1 MSKRT
6 ILFLIFPFFF
16 SCTENLEKELIIDIN
31 EKHEFNFSH
40 IFDSFNILPL
50 ETSKEILIGDI
61 DKILFADDLI
71 FLLDKRI
78 TKTVFAF
85 GKDGKFKFKISSEGF
100 GPGELYSP
108 TNITLNYDKEELIV
122 VDGRQGKFMFYGF
135 DGKFIKEIKKVEL
148 SSPYDINYIDGRIY
162 IVDGFTDNWH
172 ERLKVTDEDLN
183 ITENIDVFL
192 PEDYKLIN
200 GKKSTYL
207 YELSGRKGILYKE
220 ALNNRFIEIREG
232 KGQKNLIFSFS
243 GEQFKVVSGK
253 TYEAL
258 DFYQNFR
265 KADNYAIGDHMIN
278 AENFSLLSINKGEE
292 MKLALWDRHSDSV
305 IQISQFTNDMDGI
318 LPAITGIPPSN
329 VSADIFVWAIH
340 PKDLAAMSL
349 NNKDQAVKYKN
360 FVKEK
365 VIDRDDNPIL
375 FIYQMK
381 TTVLH

>member
-61 DKILFADDLI
+61 DKILFTDDLI

-148 SSPYDINYIDGRIY
+148 SSPYDINYVDGKIY
-162 IVDGFTDNWH
+162 IVDGFTENWH
-172 ERLKVTDEDLN
+172 ERLKVTDVNLN
-183 ITENIDVFL
+183 IIDNIEVFL

-207 YELSGRKGILYKE
+207 YEMSGRNGLFYKE
-220 ALNNRFIEIREG
+220 AINNRFIELKTGES
-232 KGQKNLIFSFS
+232 QKDYIFSFS
-243 GEQFKVVSGK
+243 GEQFEAISGK

-258 DFYQNFR
+258 DFYQEFR
-265 KADNYAIGDHMIN
+265 RADKYAMGDHMVN
-278 AENFSLLSINKGEE
+278 SENFSLLSINKGEE
-292 MKLALWDRHSDSV
+292 MNIALWDRLNDKV
-305 IQISQFTNDMDGI
+305 FLISHFTNDMDGI

-329 VSADIFVWAIH
+329 VNADIFVWAIH
-340 PKDLAAMSL
+340 PKDLATMSL
-349 NNKDQAVKYKN
+349 NNKDQAIKYEN
-360 FVKEK
+360 FVEERGIKS
-365 VIDRDDNPIL
+365 DDNPIL

-381 TTVLH
+381 KTIFN